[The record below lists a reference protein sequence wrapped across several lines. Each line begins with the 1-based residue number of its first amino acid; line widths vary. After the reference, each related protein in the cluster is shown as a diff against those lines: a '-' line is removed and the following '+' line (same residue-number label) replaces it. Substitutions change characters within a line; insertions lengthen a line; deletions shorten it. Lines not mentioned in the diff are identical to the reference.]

1 MEWQVE
7 MAKLMEEVQNA
18 LRVQGYAYKT
28 EKQYLNWIRRYIRY
42 YLPKHPRETGVEG
55 VREYLTHLAIDKNI
69 APPTQNQCLAA
80 LLFLYRFL
88 KIELGDIGAVR
99 AKKDKRLPVVL
110 SEDETMRLLNHM
122 TGVYRIMGEIIYGG
136 GLRLMECLRLRVKDI
151 DIESL
156 SIHLHDTKS
165 NRDRITLLPE
175 SVVPM
180 LKLHLA
186 KVKALHTEDLAN
198 GFGRVEL
205 PYALDKKY
213 VNAGIEWGWQYVFP
227 AAGFS
232 FNPRTGEKG
241 RHHVFETSLQRAV
254 KSAVRAAG
262 ITKCPVGVHTLRHCF
277 ATHLYR
283 AGTDIY
289 RIKELMGHSK
299 IETTMIYVHMDGGT
313 AVRSPMDRLSAKPV
327 IRHAVVES

>member
-1 MEWQVE
+1 
-7 MAKLMEEVQNA
+7 MAKLMDEVKDA

-28 EKQYLNWIRRYIRY
+28 EKQYLTWIRRYVRFH
-42 YLPKHPRETGVEG
+42 LPLHPRETREEG
-55 VREYLTHLAIDKNI
+55 VKKYLTYLAVDCNI
-69 APPTQNQCLAA
+69 SPTTQNQCLAA

-88 KIELGDIGAVR
+88 GIDLGDVSAVR
-99 AKKDKRLPVVL
+99 AKKDKHLPVVL
-110 SEDETMRLLNHM
+110 SEDETLRLLNHM
-122 TGVYRIMGEIIYGG
+122 DGVYRIMGEIIYGG

-151 DIESL
+151 DFDNL

-165 NRDRITLLPE
+165 NRERVTLLPA

-186 KVKALHTEDLAN
+186 KVQAQHNEDLAR
-198 GFGRVEL
+198 GFGRVEM
-205 PYALDKKY
+205 PYALDRKY
-213 VNAGIEWGWQYVFP
+213 INAGIEWRWQYVFP

-232 FNPRTGEKG
+232 KNPRTGEMG
-241 RHHVFETSLQRAV
+241 RHHIFETSLQRAV
-254 KSAVRAAG
+254 KSAVRKAG
-262 ITKCPVGVHTLRHCF
+262 ILKGPVGVHTLRHCF

-289 RIKELMGHSK
+289 RIKELLGHSK

-313 AVRSPMDRLSAKPV
+313 AVRSPMDRLVDAPL
-327 IRHAVVES
+327 IRRVVVES